1 MPNPVELFLLQEA
14 SANMGNHEF
23 VDDHE
28 PYVFVILIGQ
38 AGAFLIIL
46 PNLLSIVL
54 AGVPSCCRGLR

>member
-14 SANMGNHEF
+14 SANMGDLEF

-46 PNLLSIVL
+46 PNLLSIV
-54 AGVPSCCRGLR
+54 